1 LCERVIVLV
10 EGNIRF
16 DGTPEAMSGIA
27 QGRVWIAPEPGDEA
41 MLSWRTGDGKY
52 RHVGEPP
59 PHAAL
64 VEPTIDDAYLLL
76 AGDGVG
82 IST

>member
-1 LCERVIVLV
+1 
-10 EGNIRF
+10 
-16 DGTPEAMSGIA
+16 MSGIA
-27 QGRVWIAPEPGDEA
+27 QGRVWIAPEPGDVA